1 MFGDAGKEKIKKVTE
16 SKEHCFCVPYMFPL
30 KPTVSVMGDFMHIT
44 RQVDIKLENQVGPE
58 NVLLLNSYLFVFV
71 MGFMNGIQEVSG
83 SIPLSSTT
91 QTINQKLLYQLS
103 LYSILLLSG

>member
-1 MFGDAGKEKIKKVTE
+1 
-16 SKEHCFCVPYMFPL
+16 MFPL
-30 KPTVSVMGDFMHIT
+30 KPTVSVMDDFMHII
-44 RQVDIKLENQVGPE
+44 RQVDIKLENQVVPK

-91 QTINQKLLYQLS
+91 QMTKERLRRQLHFRP
-103 LYSILLLSG
+103 IQPLSGLTIR